1 MVPALVFFGIASVV
15 GCLTIAIVG
24 LRRRA
29 VARQPDVSDAELC
42 QLKQAS
48 RISSVAV
55 IVSLAGLAILGF
67 AFVVFSGE

>member
-1 MVPALVFFGIASVV
+1 
-15 GCLTIAIVG
+15 
-24 LRRRA
+24 
-29 VARQPDVSDAELC
+29 VSDAELC